1 MRACKSF
8 ARWSGDFEDRVRD
21 LSDDVRALICQDV
34 GCQTCRDICEERKQ
48 CLSFHVRWFS
58 PFDLPDLI
66 AAKPRSSFSGETSST
81 LASMNTTIHSSHITR
96 WRFQACDRK
105 VRPLGD
111 IIIRA
116 QRLSIKIQLLI
127 SIFSSATR
135 ATVWRSLIWNATER
149 ATKLSSTS
157 IASTTFSYRW
167 SFDIFLSLK
176 WPWALS
182 SASEIC
188 GIWLRDDSSHLELS
202 I

>member
-21 LSDDVRALICQDV
+21 LSDNVRALICQDV

-48 CLSFHVRWFS
+48 CLSFHVRWHW
-58 PFDLPDLI
+58 PFDLPV
-66 AAKPRSSFSGETSST
+66 AKPRSSFSGETSST

-135 ATVWRSLIWNATER
+135 ATVWRSLIWSATER

-176 WPWALS
+176 WPWVRS
-182 SASEIC
+182 SAGEIC
-188 GIWLRDDSSHLELS
+188 GIWLRDDSSHLERL

>member
-1 MRACKSF
+1 MLELWHFRMLAVKRAATS
-8 ARWSGDFEDRVRD
+8 ARRENSVLAFTLGGFRP
-21 LSDDVRALICQDV
+21 L
-34 GCQTCRDICEERKQ
+34 
-48 CLSFHVRWFS
+48 
-58 PFDLPDLI
+58 FDLPELI
-66 AAKPRSSFSGETSST
+66 AAKPWSSFSGETSST

-167 SFDIFLSLK
+167 SFDIFKNYLLSLK
-176 WPWALS
+176 WPWVRS

-188 GIWLRDDSSHLELS
+188 GIWLRDNSSHLELL